1 MSPRLIVLFLS
12 LATAF
17 ALSVRTMSPIM
28 LLSDGGAGNGILAN
42 RTASPGAHM
51 PVKKAIHG
59 NVVQTTT
66 YTTKAFGGEW
76 FDEPHN
82 PHQSRRVVRRRGG

>member
-12 LATAF
+12 LAAAF
-17 ALSVRTMSPIM
+17 AFSVGTMSPVM
-28 LLSDGGAGNGILAN
+28 LLSDGGAGHAISAN

-51 PVKKAIHG
+51 PVQKAIHG

-66 YTTKAFGGEW
+66 YTTKAFEGEW

-82 PHQSRRVVRRRGG
+82 PH